1 MVSRLLSLALGLS
14 ALAAPARA
22 ADADADVDCTG
33 VKAIS
38 PRCASAETGYRRD
51 FFYVGGETVATA
63 KGNITAHQLYV
74 EKLSPL
80 GGATHAH
87 PLVFFHGGGFSGTT
101 WLNTPDNR
109 PGFASYFVGQGY
121 QVYLVDFNSVG
132 RSAAV
137 DPATF
142 PAAGVTTVEV
152 LEVGFT
158 AVAEFG
164 AYPQA
169 RLHTQWPGTGQRG
182 DDAVFEQFRREPLP
196 YTSNTTALETA
207 VRRSGCALLAL
218 LGRPSYLV
226 NHSMGGTAGILLSN
240 DCPELVAANVNL
252 EAATVPFSWPNVGL
266 GSTRTRAWGLTAT
279 PLDYDP
285 PVADAADLAV
295 VAVGNESLALR
306 ACYRQAEP
314 ARRLPR
320 LAAVPYLLVTGEASV
335 HITFDHCIVDYLEQV
350 GARPE
355 WIKLADR
362 GIKGNGHFMHVELN
376 NLEIAKVVQDWM
388 ESKGN

>member
-1 MVSRLLSLALGLS
+1 MASRLLALTLGLS
-14 ALAAPARA
+14 ALAAAARA
-22 ADADADVDCTG
+22 TDADVDCTG
-33 VKAIS
+33 VQAIG
-38 PRCASAETGYRRD
+38 PQCASAETGYRRD

-63 KGNITAHQLYV
+63 TGNNITANQLYV

-80 GGATHAH
+80 GGATHPN

-101 WLNTPDNR
+101 WLNTADNR
-109 PGFASYFVGQGY
+109 PGFASYFVGQGH

-142 PAAGVTTVEV
+142 PAAAITSVEG
-152 LEVGFT
+152 LETGFT
-158 AVAEFG
+158 AVGELG

-169 RLHTQWPGTGQRG
+169 RLHTQWPGTGKRG
-182 DDAVFEQFRREPLP
+182 DAAFEQFRREPLP

-218 LGRPSYLV
+218 LGPSYVV
-226 NHSMGGTAGILLSN
+226 NHSMGGVAGILLSN
-240 DCPELVAANVNL
+240 DCPEHVAANVNL
-252 EAATVPFSWPNVGL
+252 ESSTVPFSWPNPGL
-266 GSTRTRAWGLTAT
+266 GSTRTRAWGLTST

-285 PVADAADLAV
+285 PVADAAADLVV
-295 VAVGNESLALR
+295 VAVGNETLAR
-306 ACYRQAEP
+306 RSCYRQAEP
-314 ARRLPR
+314 ARQLPR
-320 LAAVPYLLVTGEASV
+320 IAAVPYLLVTGEASV
-335 HITFDHCIVDYLEQV
+335 HITFDHCIIAYLEQV

-388 ESKGN
+388 ESRGN

>member
-1 MVSRLLSLALGLS
+1 MASRLLSLALGLS
-14 ALAAPARA
+14 ALAAPAHA
-22 ADADADVDCTG
+22 ADCTG

-38 PRCASAETGYRRD
+38 PQCASAETGYRRD
-51 FFYVGGETVATA
+51 FFYVGGETVTTA
-63 KGNITAHQLYV
+63 AGSNITANQLYV

-80 GGATHAH
+80 GGATHPH

-142 PAAGVTTVEV
+142 PAAAVTSVEG
-152 LEVGFT
+152 LELGFT

-169 RLHTQWPGTGQRG
+169 RLHTQWPGTGRRG
-182 DDAVFEQFRREPLP
+182 DAAFEQFRREPLP

-207 VRRSGCALLAL
+207 LRRAGCALLAL
-218 LGRPSYLV
+218 LGRPAYV
-226 NHSMGGTAGILLSN
+226 VGHSMGGVAGILLSN
-240 DCPELVAANVNL
+240 DCPERVAANVNL
-252 EAATVPFSWPNVGL
+252 ESATVPFAWPNLGP
-266 GSTRTRAWGLTAT
+266 GSTRTRAWGLAST

-285 PVADAADLAV
+285 PAAAAADLAV
-295 VAVGNESLALR
+295 VAVGTETPARR
-306 ACYRQAEP
+306 ACYRQAAP

-320 LAAVPYLLVTGEASV
+320 VAAVPYLLVTGEASV

-362 GIKGNGHFMHVELN
+362 GITGNGHFMHVERN
-376 NLEIAKVVQDWM
+376 NLEIAKVVQAWI
-388 ESKGN
+388 ESRGN